1 MKRIY
6 ANYTASITELKQ
18 SPSRLL
24 EKAGNEPIAILNHNK
39 PSAYLVP
46 TELYEKMMDLLDD
59 LEFSKEVKERLN
71 YDENELIEVDVDEL
85 V

>member
-1 MKRIY
+1 MKQIY

-46 TELYEKMMDLLDD
+46 TELYEKMMELLDD

-71 YDENELIEVDVDEL
+71 NDENELVEYEK
-85 V
+85 